1 MGLEIEEEDFYKW
14 YREVMNPNSPYIVR
28 ERQETGT
35 PKEGKGGSSV
45 RGKGA
50 SGPAAGKKLEAVVEK
65 MHAEPSELKK
75 KLKAVQAK
83 NSELEELRPA
93 VEEYLR
99 EKGDFEEWKKTGPH
113 RMQLVQELKG
123 VEENRTQLQ
132 GCVLELQR
140 ERREYEQ
147 WKEMQEEKLKGLEK
161 ELKGAGEASEAAQAR
176 VLELKAVLEELI
188 GEGLEEVIP
197 QEVETLVENC
207 RGESYHSSFLTT
219 FSDQSF

>member
-1 MGLEIEEEDFYKW
+1 M
-14 YREVMNPNSPYIVR
+14 
-28 ERQETGT
+28 
-35 PKEGKGGSSV
+35 

-65 MHAEPSELKK
+65 MRAEPSELKK
-75 KLKAVQAK
+75 KLKAVQAT
-83 NSELEELRPA
+83 NSELEELRPE

-99 EKGDFEEWKKTGPH
+99 ERGDFEEWKKTGPH
-113 RMQLVQELKG
+113 RMELVQELKG

-147 WKEMQEEKLKGLEK
+147 WKETQEGKLKGLEE
-161 ELKGAGEASEAAQAR
+161 ELKGAREASEAAQAR
-176 VLELKAVLEELI
+176 ILELEAGLEEFI
-188 GEGLEEVIP
+188 GEGPEEVIP

-207 RGESYHSSFLTT
+207 GGESNHSSFLTT

>member
-1 MGLEIEEEDFYKW
+1 M
-14 YREVMNPNSPYIVR
+14 
-28 ERQETGT
+28 
-35 PKEGKGGSSV
+35 
-45 RGKGA
+45 GKGA
-50 SGPAAGKKLEAVVEK
+50 SGLAAGKQLEAVVEK
-65 MHAEPSELKK
+65 MRAKPSELKK
-75 KLKAVQAK
+75 KLKAVRAT

-99 EKGDFEEWKKTGPH
+99 KKGDFEEWKKTGPH
-113 RMQLVQELKG
+113 RMELVQELKG

-147 WKEMQEEKLKGLEK
+147 WKEMQEEKLKGLEE
-161 ELKGAGEASEAAQAR
+161 ELKGVGKASEVVQAR
-176 VLELKAVLEELI
+176 VLELEAVLEELVS
-188 GEGLEEVIP
+188 ESPEEVIP
-197 QEVETLVENC
+197 QEVEMLVENC